1 MYLSATF
8 VSVSFVVRN
17 VWQTQRHV
25 ISEIPAQQVSR
36 TYKTVLSAKTSRL
49 EQTVGNF
56 VNLSGSLGK

>member
-8 VSVSFVVRN
+8 VSVSFVVRS
-17 VWQTQRHV
+17 VWQTRRHV
-25 ISEIPAQQVSR
+25 ISEISAQQVSR
-36 TYKTVLSAKTSRL
+36 TNKAMLLAKTSRL